1 METLQSGQFFEESV
15 NVANKPILTVSAI
28 AFDFDFTTSN
38 PSRSRADEIKVL
50 LVKNKKPPKRSKEGK
65 PPGIGIQTGQFE
77 SKEAA
82 LSAAERELEDETG
95 CQMRR
100 SVGKLFVMH
109 KRLKIDGDFVS
120 NEIHVFL
127 VEASEPLR
135 KVREVDE
142 IDASF
147 EPWVPL
153 RQVFEMPFAQNRG
166 GGNKNPNGI
175 YFSHLRRLY
184 SAIESMV
191 FYPEDLIDGEAVKQW
206 LKPNRES
213 LVAAMIDLEK
223 EGLLEKVTFSD

>member
-65 PPGIGIQTGQFE
+65 PPGIGIPTGQFE

-127 VEASEPLR
+127 VEFL
-135 KVREVDE
+135 
-142 IDASF
+142 F
-147 EPWVPL
+147 L
-153 RQVFEMPFAQNRG
+153 
-166 GGNKNPNGI
+166 
-175 YFSHLRRLY
+175 
-184 SAIESMV
+184 
-191 FYPEDLIDGEAVKQW
+191 
-206 LKPNRES
+206 
-213 LVAAMIDLEK
+213 
-223 EGLLEKVTFSD
+223 